1 MDKAYKS
8 AIRNIRMMTLIPSLM
23 CFFGYIQ
30 GGPLNLFLDTLL
42 FSIIFVLV
50 YTSLYFLQN
59 IQPEKINLNL
69 ILLLPTLLLFTL
81 ELNSFFL
88 MIELIVFNHLLIFT
102 PRNNKD
108 TISLKDSIFKY
119 LWQYIPL
126 LNKLILII
134 SVITFF
140 VFEWYDIDFFRFLY

>member
-69 ILLLPTLLLFTL
+69 IILLPTLLLFTL
-81 ELNSFFL
+81 E
-88 MIELIVFNHLLIFT
+88 FNEFKDSNAVLLLIKT
-102 PRNNKD
+102 A
-108 TISLKDSIFKY
+108 
-119 LWQYIPL
+119 L
-126 LNKLILII
+126 LMVTE
-134 SVITFF
+134 S
-140 VFEWYDIDFFRFLY
+140 

>member
-1 MDKAYKS
+1 
-8 AIRNIRMMTLIPSLM
+8 M

-30 GGPLNLFLDTLL
+30 GGPLNLFIDTLL

-108 TISLKDSIFKY
+108 TICLKDSLFKY

-134 SVITFF
+134 SVIIFF
-140 VFEWYDIDFFRFLY
+140 VFEWYDIDFFRFL